1 VVEFGGG
8 LLLLLGLCTRLAAAP
23 LAIVMIVAI
32 RTALWDRVDSLEGLL
47 GLEEFSYLAIF
58 LWLAI
63 SGPGAISVD
72 RVLQE
77 WNRSL
82 ED

>member
-1 VVEFGGG
+1 V
-8 LLLLLGLCTRLAAAP
+8 
-23 LAIVMIVAI
+23 
-32 RTALWDRVDSLEGLL
+32 
-47 GLEEFSYLAIF
+47 IF

-72 RVLQE
+72 RVLQD